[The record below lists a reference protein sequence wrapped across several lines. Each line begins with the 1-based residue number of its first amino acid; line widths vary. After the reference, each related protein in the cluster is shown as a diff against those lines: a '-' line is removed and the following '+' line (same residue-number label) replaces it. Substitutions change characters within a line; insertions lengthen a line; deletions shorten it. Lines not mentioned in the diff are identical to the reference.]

1 MTAIVDALVTAKTRT
16 GTDVRKSV
24 QRVFGDESGVSIE
37 DADILMWINDAQ
49 DEIVNRNRVLKGTA
63 TTMSVID
70 QADYTLSPSIRVH
83 QVESIHFNDRLLLN
97 LPFAEAEQTL
107 LYNAV
112 STMSG
117 PPEVWYEWAGTFTF
131 YPAPDT
137 VSPIVLQY
145 SLRPPRVTDLTSN
158 LSLPEQYFQD
168 IVKYVLQQAY
178 ELSENWQASGIKGD
192 LFDFAQSNI
201 DEEERESQHMTNL
214 TIQVID

>member
-1 MTAIVDALVTAKTRT
+1 M
-16 GTDVRKSV
+16 
-24 QRVFGDESGVSIE
+24 FGDEAGVSIE

-63 TTMSVID
+63 TTMSVIG
-70 QADYTLSPSIRVH
+70 QANYTLDPSIRVH
-83 QVESIHFNDRLLLN
+83 QVESIHFNDRLLVN
-97 LPFAEAEQTL
+97 LSFVEAEQTV

-112 STMSG
+112 STMNG
-117 PPEVWYEWAGTFTF
+117 TPELWYEWAGTFTF

-137 VSPIVLQY
+137 ASPIVLQY
-145 SLRPPRVTDLTSN
+145 SLRPPRLAVLTSN
-158 LSLPEQYFQD
+158 LSLSKQYFQD

-178 ELSENWQASGIKGD
+178 EMSENWQASGIKGD
-192 LFDFAQSNI
+192 MFDLSQSDI